1 MEDRERRD
9 TPAHRALGLI
19 IEFSKMHRRVVE
31 RRLSGMGVHH
41 SQHRLLMHLAR
52 IGKLPSQK
60 ELAAHFNVSPASVAV
75 TLKKLAQNGYI
86 DKVGCD
92 EDNRR
97 NEISI
102 TSAGMQIVSQS
113 RDCFE
118 QIEQAMFE
126 GMTEQ
131 EVGALCD
138 SLARLCRNLNQY
150 EAELNAR
157 DASPKE

>member
-1 MEDRERRD
+1 MENRERRD

-19 IEFSKMHRRVVE
+19 IESSKMHRRVVE

-52 IGKLPSQK
+52 IGKYPSQK
-60 ELAAHFNVSPASVAV
+60 EIAEQFNVSPASVAV

-86 DKVGCD
+86 EKIGCD

-102 TSAGMQIVSQS
+102 TPAGMQIVSRS
-113 RDCFE
+113 RDCFD

-150 EAELNAR
+150 EAGLNAR